1 MTARHNTQHAAQRV
15 GCVVVL
21 ATLASRSII
30 PYSGT
35 YNIIP
40 MFQHTFLYK
49 FATTPKRQIKFVR
62 RLDQATRL
70 ASALVV
76 FATVCVTCDARLSTP
91 SQGAAVFIC
100 HLLARDLPDHSELAQ
115 VAPWLSGSL
124 SSYCILHL
132 ATSLTLVPFCRAYT
146 RERMLQLY

>member
-1 MTARHNTQHAAQRV
+1 VLWCSRRLLHEASSHALVRTTSFQ
-15 GCVVVL
+15 CF
-21 ATLASRSII
+21 SIL
-30 PYSGT
+30 
-35 YNIIP
+35 
-40 MFQHTFLYK
+40 FLHK
-49 FATTPKRQIKFVR
+49 FATTPKRQVKFVK

-100 HLLARDLPDHSELAQ
+100 HLLARGLPDHSELAQ
-115 VAPWLSGSL
+115 VAPWLSRSL
-124 SSYCILHL
+124 STHRILHL
-132 ATSLTLVPFCRAYT
+132 ATSLTSVPFCRVYT